1 MGFED
6 MKINSLKI
14 SMFIYSFE
22 SIYECPVTLVPHI
35 KDVSREEEGGG
46 MSTNQILFGCR
57 PVHKLLVHLFLF
69 FLLTPTSSQ

>member
-1 MGFED
+1 

-14 SMFIYSFE
+14 SKYIYSFE

-35 KDVSREEEGGG
+35 KDVEEGDSGDG
-46 MSTNQILFGCR
+46 VSADLILFGCR
-57 PVHKLLVHLFLF
+57 PLYKLLVHLFLF